1 MGLFKNK
8 KFKENQAYKIA
19 KNKKKN
25 TTTKPSG
32 YINAN
37 YVLVDISI
45 RSMSNMLKHIN
56 AEIGDAKILGTAR
69 LLQRV
74 SQLIIAVRIDTDDID
89 WDVAEKCDI
98 KKIPVSASYEW
109 VNDLYFIIGSISSF
123 YSYILW
129 CSKNKIPNIAAFT
142 FSSWL
147 KMMDTELFTAE
158 QYDAV
163 GWDDFH
169 VGIDYLTDDMIDSD
183 MINLAD
189 QKSLSKYELDPIIV
203 TQTHVDLRTDIMNL
217 ADYFLCTGRNSGVAF
232 ITPAKQ
238 KIYRSLVNMYNTY
251 DFATANPDPS
261 VDNNSPSEAAEDDM
275 TACEFID

>member
-1 MGLFKNK
+1 MGLFGKRK
-8 KFKENQAYKIA
+8 WKENQADKIA
-19 KNKKKN
+19 KNKKN
-25 TTTKPSG
+25 ITPSG
-32 YINAN
+32 YINSD

-45 RSMSNMLKHIN
+45 RNMDTMLSHIN
-56 AEIGDAKILGTAR
+56 AEVGNAKILGTAR

-98 KKIPVSASYEW
+98 KKIPVSESYEH

-129 CSKNKIPNIAAFT
+129 CSKGKIPNNAAIA
-142 FSSWL
+142 FSNWL
-147 KMMDTELFTAE
+147 KKMDTELFTAE
-158 QYDAV
+158 QYDAL

-217 ADYFLCTGRNSGVAF
+217 ADYFLCTGGTSGVAF
-232 ITPAKQ
+232 ISPAKQ

-251 DFATANPDPS
+251 DSATAIPDPS
-261 VDNNSPSEAAEDDM
+261 VDNNSPSEDSDDDM
-275 TACEFID
+275 IACEIIE